1 MRDTQ
6 FGVMGSQPGLTRTSR
21 SIALPSDNAT
31 FDPLYDEGRP
41 KGGLR
46 VLLYGGGK
54 GTRTP
59 GLNAASVALS
69 QLSYTPTANGH
80 GL

>member
-1 MRDTQ
+1 MPD
-6 FGVMGSQPGLTRTSR
+6 LTV
-21 SIALPSDNAT
+21 ALSV
-31 FDPLYDEGRP
+31 R
-41 KGGLR
+41 
-46 VLLYGGGK
+46 GGGK

-69 QLSYTPTANGH
+69 QLSYTPSGGH